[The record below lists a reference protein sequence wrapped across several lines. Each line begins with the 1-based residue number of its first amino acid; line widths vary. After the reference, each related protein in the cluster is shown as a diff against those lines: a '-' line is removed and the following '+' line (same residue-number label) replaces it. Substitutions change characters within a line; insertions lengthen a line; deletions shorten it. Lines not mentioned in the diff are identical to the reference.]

1 MFVGML
7 KRGPPGKELQGPLE
21 TESGPQRTASKKAG
35 TSVLLKQEGSGQ
47 GTTFERMTYSED
59 TT

>member
-7 KRGPPGKELQGPLE
+7 MRGPAGKELQGPLE

-47 GTTFERMTYSED
+47 GTTFERMT
-59 TT
+59 